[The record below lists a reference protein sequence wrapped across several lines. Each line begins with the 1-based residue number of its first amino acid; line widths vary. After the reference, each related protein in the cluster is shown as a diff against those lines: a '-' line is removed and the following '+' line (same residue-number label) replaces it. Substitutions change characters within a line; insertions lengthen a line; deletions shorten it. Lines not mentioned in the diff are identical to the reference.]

1 ASAHQAGLWFFD
13 DLGSGA
19 LLDTCKFGLKHEP
32 MIQESQAAGADL
44 ICFSG
49 DKLLGGPQAG
59 IILGSRELIDQL
71 KTHPLARA
79 IRADKL
85 ALAALTATLDHYLK
99 EEALA
104 CIPVWRMISADI
116 DQIKAR
122 ADAWKQALGRG
133 EVVESRSM
141 VGGGSL
147 PGETLPTWVLSVEA
161 DHPNRLME
169 ILRKNEPAV
178 VGRVENERVLFDPRT
193 VFPEEDS
200 IFIKALQKA
209 WSLNEK

>member
-1 ASAHQAGLWFFD
+1 
-13 DLGSGA
+13 
-19 LLDTCKFGLKHEP
+19 
-32 MIQESQAAGADL
+32 
-44 ICFSG
+44 
-49 DKLLGGPQAG
+49 
-59 IILGSRELIDQL
+59 
-71 KTHPLARA
+71 
-79 IRADKL
+79 
-85 ALAALTATLDHYLK
+85 
-99 EEALA
+99 
-104 CIPVWRMISADI
+104 MISADI

-147 PGETLPTWVLSVEA
+147 PGETLPTWVLSVVA